1 MSRLDDLR
9 WLRDV
14 TRESIEV
21 ADEEK
26 RAPLIAQMRAVLAE
40 LDLLGADA
48 HDSERSGLVDFQ
60 AELAKRRQSASSGS
74 GSA

>member
-40 LDLLGADA
+40 LDSIGADA
-48 HDSERSGLVDFQ
+48 QDAERSGLVDFQ
-60 AELAKRRQSASSGS
+60 AELAKRRQSASSSS